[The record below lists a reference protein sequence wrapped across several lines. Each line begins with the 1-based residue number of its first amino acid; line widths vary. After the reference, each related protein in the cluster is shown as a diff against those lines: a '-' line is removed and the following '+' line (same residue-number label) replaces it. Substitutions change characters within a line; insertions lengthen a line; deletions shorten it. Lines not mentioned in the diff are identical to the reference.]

1 MKASQLY
8 INRATLNQDQ
18 PVLLRDIQQIV
29 SQIDPDEPGSH
40 ALVWVC
46 FLAAAESKDSERRKF
61 FTDRMNRIYAKTGFE
76 NIRTAV
82 RSLPALWER
91 QGSGRWTK
99 DLIRLAPTLV
109 M

>member
-1 MKASQLY
+1 MKASQIY
-8 INRATLNQDQ
+8 INRATLNEGQ
-18 PVLLRDIQQIV
+18 PLLLEDLRHIV
-29 SQIDPDEPGSH
+29 SQVHPDEPGSH

-46 FLAAAESKDSERRKF
+46 FIAAADSTDPEQRQYF
-61 FTDRMNRIYAKTGFE
+61 MDRMNRIFAKTRFE

-82 RSLPALWER
+82 RSLPGIWR
-91 QGSGRWTK
+91 QQDSGRWTK